1 MYLVTVR
8 KLTYYSAGFLLKF
21 SHSDTAIGC
30 FFLPT
35 HSFSVLE
42 SRCNQVKR
50 TLGTWGFFSKESS
63 ISFFIL
69 ILVPS
74 GNFWFSFWSFFIPWD
89 WDGILEYR
97 MLVGLSQSTLNR
109 RLNTPCSR
117 IIKATV
123 STSIYC

>member
-63 ISFFIL
+63 ISFL
-69 ILVPS
+69 YSYWCLQETS
-74 GNFWFSFWSFFIPWD
+74 GSASGAFLFP
-89 WDGILEYR
+89 GIGMAY
-97 MLVGLSQSTLNR
+97 
-109 RLNTPCSR
+109 
-117 IIKATV
+117 
-123 STSIYC
+123 